1 MRLTLGADHAG
12 FAMKST
18 AKEILER
25 LGHSVVDVGTFSEAP
40 VDFPDIT
47 RDVAAGILKG
57 EADRGVLV
65 CGTGVGASI
74 AANKIPGIRATIAH
88 ETYSARQAVEHDD
101 VNVLCIGAWL
111 IGPAV
116 IDQVL
121 VEFLHAEFSTDAD
134 CRRRVE
140 KLHQLERDAASEF
153 N

>member
-12 FAMKST
+12 FPLKSK
-18 AKEILER
+18 ARQILES

-47 RDVAAGILKG
+47 QDVATPILKG
-57 EADRGVLV
+57 EADRGILV

-88 ETYSARQAVEHDD
+88 ETYSARQGVEHDD
-101 VNVLCIGAWL
+101 VNVLCLGAWL

-116 IDQVL
+116 IEQVL
-121 VEFLHAEFSTDAD
+121 VEFLKAEFSTDAD

-140 KLHQLERDAASEF
+140 KLHQLERDAAARV